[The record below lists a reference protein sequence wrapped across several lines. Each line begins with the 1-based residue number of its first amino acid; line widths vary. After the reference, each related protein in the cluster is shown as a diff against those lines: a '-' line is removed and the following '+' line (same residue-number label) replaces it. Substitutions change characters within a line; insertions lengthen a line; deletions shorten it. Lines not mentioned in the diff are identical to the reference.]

1 MMSKKKRAKL
11 KREREMAKIAEEKR
25 LKKLGMHPE
34 QVKNIKHEFKDYVPV
49 RNKYLRETETYLS
62 HYSIGRGNTE
72 RKESPQYTGD
82 KLLGI
87 ATMHKSN
94 MVPVFDSQSAEEISK
109 MRRN

>member
-11 KREREMAKIAEEKR
+11 KREREMTQIAEEKR
-25 LKKLGMHPE
+25 LKKLGLHPE
-34 QVKNIKHEFKDYVPV
+34 QVKNIKHEFKEYVPV
-49 RNKYLRETETYLS
+49 RNKYLRETKTYLS
-62 HYSIGRGNTE
+62 HSGKGRGNTDL
-72 RKESPQYTGD
+72 KESPSYTGD

-94 MVPVFDSQSAEEISK
+94 MVPVFDSQSAEDISK